1 MALKPKTNINNLRT
15 PNRNAKSNDVH
26 NSIKKPTSDKKHV
39 QVRVSK
45 YPVPRSPPPK
55 KLTVFSDC
63 QRKPAMVLGTSVAS
77 PATPASTSK
86 LGLKRPKML
95 VFKETTH
102 VLDQAAA
109 LVNAKVNELR
119 DKENIPPPDLHK
131 TNENPLETPKKRFLA
146 PKGVK
151 RKPLSILLD
160 DDDTDDE
167 NSVQEDNNDGH
178 FVVLQ
183 SSLAPSPGKELS
195 DDEGLDETEEPAE
208 APPPFRTPTRATPKK
223 KLLESMRKPKSNG
236 PASAK
241 KKKVVKPTSPL
252 ADSTQKLQKKKKRKG
267 ISLIR

>member
-1 MALKPKTNINNLRT
+1 MALKSKTNINHLKT

-26 NSIKKPTSDKKHV
+26 NSIKKPTSEKKNV
-39 QVRVSK
+39 QIRISK

-55 KLTVFSDC
+55 KLTVFSDR

-77 PATPASTSK
+77 PATLASTSK

-109 LVNAKVNELR
+109 LVNSKVNELR

-131 TNENPLETPKKRFLA
+131 NRENALETPKKRFLA

-160 DDDTDDE
+160 DDTDDE

-183 SSLAPSPGKELS
+183 VSVEPFLISSLNLTNIAF
-195 DDEGLDETEEPAE
+195 T
-208 APPPFRTPTRATPKK
+208 
-223 KLLESMRKPKSNG
+223 
-236 PASAK
+236 
-241 KKKVVKPTSPL
+241 V
-252 ADSTQKLQKKKKRKG
+252 
-267 ISLIR
+267 

>member
-1 MALKPKTNINNLRT
+1 MTGSSARKPMALKSKTNINHLRT
-15 PNRNAKSNDVH
+15 PNRNTKSNDVH
-26 NSIKKPTSDKKHV
+26 NSIKKPSSDKKNL

-63 QRKPAMVLGTSVAS
+63 QRKPTMVLEASVAS
-77 PATPASTSK
+77 PSPSTSGSTSK
-86 LGLKRPKML
+86 LGPKRPKML

-131 TNENPLETPKKRFLA
+131 GSENAVETPKKRFLA
-146 PKGVK
+146 PKGVT
-151 RKPLSILLD
+151 RKPLSILL

-183 SSLAPSPGKELS
+183 V
-195 DDEGLDETEEPAE
+195 
-208 APPPFRTPTRATPKK
+208 
-223 KLLESMRKPKSNG
+223 RKPSLYFFFFFKSH
-236 PASAK
+236 
-241 KKKVVKPTSPL
+241 
-252 ADSTQKLQKKKKRKG
+252 
-267 ISLIR
+267 